1 MRATTNCLARQ
12 RGHIVVTSS
21 PPEGH
26 LASTPRSSQ
35 VEHLACHSG
44 AVKVVRSVGPPTPL
58 PKLAESWLR
67 PERVGIQDA
76 CGVRNVKAGCRCY
89 QEAVN
94 S

>member
-12 RGHIVVTSS
+12 RGHIVDTSS

-26 LASTPRSSQ
+26 LASTPRSLQ

-44 AVKVVRSVGPPTPL
+44 AVKVVRSVGPPRPL
-58 PKLAESWLR
+58 LLRLAESWLR

-76 CGVRNVKAGCRCY
+76 CGVRNGEAGCRCY
-89 QEAVN
+89 QAV
-94 S
+94 